1 MSISKPL
8 NLPSFAKWS
17 GGKSIEWGDFLPFFI
32 LQFVYWI
39 GILHAVELPGL
50 YMDAVNP
57 EYLAARTL
65 NPELKNPV
73 FALPTAFV
81 PILGNLYH
89 GVQNYYVG
97 LPVFSLI
104 GLNILALRIAQGLFG
119 AVTVAMVY
127 FIAQKA
133 TSRRLAAFVLALCL
147 ASDIAFIASFR
158 TQFYIIL
165 GGMPWLLLSWYF
177 AATSRREF
185 SSGKRIILSGLFFG
199 LSVYAYFVYLFFLPV
214 FIVSIL
220 MGENKKYV
228 LRRWIFGFLI
238 GMLTYVVGYISL
250 FVALK
255 GIGPGLQWINDAVSG
270 LAPLSS
276 KLTLLDAA
284 NNSMRNLL
292 YALENIANELMIFG
306 SAEADY
312 KIKLKIISIGVVT
325 FFALL
330 ISIRTTRTGTSEF
343 VVSQSN
349 FVWLPFSYFIIA
361 ILLGNRLWVHHFAVF
376 VPLVYLTASG
386 VIAQGHAWRWQWLR
400 KATAIAM
407 MIGAALYIAG
417 NFVQQRHFFQRL
429 EHTGGVGK
437 MSNAINLLA
446 AESRSLPVETAYF
459 FPEWGF
465 FMPFSFLTGNRVPY
479 ELSLSPES
487 LRVQVEAKRAVR
499 IAFWNSTDEEK
510 YRQALNAAGFMD
522 VAVRSYYQRDKRAA
536 FFVISASPPLRTVDS
551 R

>member
-1 MSISKPL
+1 MSILKPL
-8 NLPSFAKWS
+8 NSTYFSLWDA
-17 GGKSIEWGDFLPFFI
+17 GKNIGRGDFWLLLV
-32 LQFVYWI
+32 LQFVYWV

-65 NPELKNPV
+65 NPDLKNPV
-73 FALPTAFV
+73 FALPTAFI

-97 LPVFSLI
+97 LPVFLLI

-119 AVTVAMVY
+119 AITVAMVY
-127 FIAQKA
+127 LISRKA
-133 TSRRLAAFVLALCL
+133 TSRRFAAFAISLCL

-177 AATSRREF
+177 ASTSKRDS
-185 SSGKRIILSGLFFG
+185 SSGNRIILSGLFFG

-214 FIVSIL
+214 FIISIL
-220 MGENKKYV
+220 AGENRYFVVK
-228 LRRWIFGFLI
+228 RWALGFSI
-238 GMLTYVVGYISL
+238 GMLTYVFGYVSL

-255 GIGPGLQWINDAVSG
+255 GVGPGLQWINDAISG

-276 KLTLLDAA
+276 KLTFIDAA
-284 NNSMRNLL
+284 NNSLRNLL
-292 YALENIANELMIFG
+292 YALENVANELMIFG
-306 SAEADY
+306 SADADH
-312 KIKLKIISIGVVT
+312 KIKLKMIAIGAIT
-325 FFALL
+325 FLSLL
-330 ISIRTTRTGTSEF
+330 VSVRTMRTGTSEF

-349 FVWLPFSYFIIA
+349 FVWLPFSYFLTA

-376 VPLVYLTASG
+376 VPLVYLTASE
-386 VIAQGHAWRWQWLR
+386 VIAQGLTWRWQRLR
-400 KATAIAM
+400 NAAAIAM
-407 MIGAALYIAG
+407 LIGAVLYITG

-446 AESRSLPVETAYF
+446 AESRALPVETVHF

-479 ELSLSPES
+479 ELSVSPES
-487 LRVQVEAKRAVR
+487 LKAQAELKRAVR
-499 IAFWNSTDEEK
+499 IAFWNSADEEK
-510 YRQALNAAGFMD
+510 YRQVLNAAGFVD
-522 VAVRSYYQRDKRAA
+522 VAVKGYYQRDKRAA
-536 FFVISASPPLRTVDS
+536 FYVISASPQVRTVDS